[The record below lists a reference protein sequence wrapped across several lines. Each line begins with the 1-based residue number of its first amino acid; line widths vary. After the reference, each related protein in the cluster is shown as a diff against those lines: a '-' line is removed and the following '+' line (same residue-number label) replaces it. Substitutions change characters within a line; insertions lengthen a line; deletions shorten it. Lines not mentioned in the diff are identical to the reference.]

1 MIRALRWKNDRCHHE
16 RLSDAQPNEYYRQH
30 IPFLR
35 RVVSRLVQEHEMA
48 DDIVQQTMLR
58 AAMNAHKFRFE
69 SSLKTWLTS
78 IAINEV
84 RQAYRCSWHKRNIPL
99 TAEDIDFISS
109 QTLESSSN
117 GYQAKERDNLV
128 RMAVSRLPQEYRC
141 VIELCDLQQVPMRE
155 AAKQLALTIPALKSR
170 RHRAKQKLMPLLKH
184 LRVSPRCCT
193 EKEGLERE

>member
-1 MIRALRWKNDRCHHE
+1 MNDCPMQNQTNITGS
-16 RLSDAQPNEYYRQH
+16 LAQH

-48 DDIVQQTMLR
+48 DDIVQETMLR
-58 AAMNAHKFRFE
+58 AARNAHKFRFE

-99 TAEDIDFISS
+99 TAEDID
-109 QTLESSSN
+109 LSN

-155 AAKQLALTIPALKSR
+155 PAKQLALTIPALKSR

-184 LRVSPRCCT
+184 LRVPPRVLHG
-193 EKEGLERE
+193 KKGLAPE

>member
-1 MIRALRWKNDRCHHE
+1 MNDCPMHNQTNITGS
-16 RLSDAQPNEYYRQH
+16 LAQH

-99 TAEDIDFISS
+99 AAEDIDLISS

-184 LRVSPRCCT
+184 LRVAPQVLYG
-193 EKEGLERE
+193 KQGLEPE